1 MGLMQS
7 LGSGNFAPSSNIDI
21 FDKMTPFPADQDL
34 VGYADSILTY
44 REEMYQKINTYSG
57 ASEEMRL
64 AMSHPTEENEIKAF
78 HKLLGNVDAISHI
91 FNFCTAIEQ
100 IIPPIFHSLC
110 GSPPPTC
117 DLQQRQ
123 ELALNASSTKLAV
136 MQRAIDILAFVIT
149 FDAVRIQKPLVAND
163 FSYYRRLLPKYQHHP
178 AIPPNLVRVHDEDAS
193 VIALFTGLYNPL
205 FSAVKKAVQISTNST
220 GTPISC
226 LPSMGGSGV
235 NNGPGIGGGSMVNTV
250 LAVIANSCLLSI
262 RTVIASGKSASDE
275 NVLNAARAMAVAL
288 VLYDHN
294 SDLGA
299 FSKRSLVKSKE
310 IIELLTKQFHN
321 QQSIIGLIKYSSH
334 TLNTAPEKIQE
345 LLDL

>member
-1 MGLMQS
+1 MFLK
-7 LGSGNFAPSSNIDI
+7 IRD
-21 FDKMTPFPADQDL
+21 
-34 VGYADSILTY
+34 YA
-44 REEMYQKINTYSG
+44 G

-64 AMSHPTEENEIKAF
+64 AMSQPTEDNEIRAF
-78 HKLLGNVDAISHI
+78 HKLLTNVDAISHI

-100 IIPPIFHSLC
+100 IVPPMFHSLC
-110 GSPPPTC
+110 GSPPPNC
-117 DLQQRQ
+117 DANQRS
-123 ELALNASSTKLAV
+123 ELALNASTTKVAV
-136 MQRAIDILAFVIT
+136 MQRAIDILSFVIT

-235 NNGPGIGGGSMVNTV
+235 NNGPGIGGGPMVNTV
-250 LAVIANSCLLSI
+250 LAVIANSCLFAIKTAL
-262 RTVIASGKSASDE
+262 ASGKSNDDE
-275 NVLNAARAMAVAL
+275 AILNAARAMAVAL

-299 FSKRSLVKSKE
+299 FSKRSTIRSKDIVELLVK
-310 IIELLTKQFHN
+310 QFPTQN
-321 QQSIIGLIKYSSH
+321 AILGLIKFSSH
-334 TLNTAPEKIQE
+334 TINHAPDKIQE